1 MQSIP
6 DRLYDLA
13 ALLKHEY
20 GKGDLIGVMQ
30 LEAQLNALITNLSAD
45 FHSANRP
52 AFCASRELVAHG
64 AATEPG
70 DGDLGQG
77 GLAQYG

>member
-30 LEAQLNALITNLSAD
+30 LEAQLNALLTHLSAT
-45 FHSANRP
+45 P
-52 AFCASRELVAHG
+52 G
-64 AATEPG
+64 AE
-70 DGDLGQG
+70 
-77 GLAQYG
+77 

>member
-13 ALLKHEY
+13 ALLKHAY

-30 LEAQLNALITNLSAD
+30 LEAQLKPLLTNLTATPD
-45 FHSANRP
+45 
-52 AFCASRELVAHG
+52 RE
-64 AATEPG
+64 
-70 DGDLGQG
+70 
-77 GLAQYG
+77 